1 MQRPAPKPQIVP
13 PVPRW
18 QQIAD
23 YLRHEI
29 LSGRYPAGQPLP
41 SEEILAAEFEV
52 SRPTIRQGIAQLV
65 AEGLLSVHRPHGTI
79 VHDPYARPTHNEQRT
94 LRADPGGYH
103 EPGAPQWVNKG
114 QPIFTHTDAT
124 VAHAQLLDIAAGEPM
139 LTRDALQHTADGQRR
154 HARPFL
160 PFSVAAQLATLR
172 ADDPHLPAP
181 GEVYKWLAGHGHPP
195 QFTEYVRTRM
205 PRNNRVLVA
214 AEPEPRRGSDR
225 ECDRYRPCRR
235 RRTW

>member
-65 AEGLLSVHRPHGTI
+65 TEGLLSVHRPHGTI
-79 VHDPYARPTHNEQRT
+79 VHDPQARPTHTEQRT
-94 LRADPGGYH
+94 LSADPGGYH

-114 QPIFTHTDAT
+114 QPTFTHTDAT

-139 LTRDALQHTADGQRR
+139 PGSGQRQPPTLQAFTAGGADR
-154 HARPFL
+154 CPIPFRTATVRTSITTALSLCRVTTARK
-160 PFSVAAQLATLR
+160 ATRSSRR
-172 ADDPHLPAP
+172 ADD
-181 GEVYKWLAGHGHPP
+181 GSHPP
-195 QFTEYVRTRM
+195 QPKGVYTHRWPSRTGASSAPGR
-205 PRNNRVLVA
+205 
-214 AEPEPRRGSDR
+214 S
-225 ECDRYRPCRR
+225 
-235 RRTW
+235 